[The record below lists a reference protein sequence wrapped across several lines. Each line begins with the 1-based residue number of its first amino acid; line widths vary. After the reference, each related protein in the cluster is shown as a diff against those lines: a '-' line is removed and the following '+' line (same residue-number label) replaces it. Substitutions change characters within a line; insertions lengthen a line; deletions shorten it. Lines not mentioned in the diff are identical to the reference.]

1 MIIMYC
7 YVKIYWQNALNS
19 IYHIFS
25 KILFFSLFVIKCN
38 YYKYIITCWC
48 MEYIIVCK
56 YVERTFVSCNNLC
69 PIQILYS

>member
-1 MIIMYC
+1 M
-7 YVKIYWQNALNS
+7 
-19 IYHIFS
+19 
-25 KILFFSLFVIKCN
+25 FVIKCN
-38 YYKYIITCWC
+38 CYKYIITCWC